1 MHEPEHLDL
10 ATIGAVGNA
19 IEAQRAGCR
28 SAALVKRGDETILAG
43 EICAVIL
50 SLAMIVILVLRRV
63 RSEQRARRRLIALK
77 PAKGFY
83 PFTFQLTNLIH

>member
-1 MHEPEHLDL
+1 LL
-10 ATIGAVGNA
+10 
-19 IEAQRAGCR
+19 
-28 SAALVKRGDETILAG
+28 